1 MTLCDPQF
9 FLFTLNSD
17 LRSSSPTTQHLIST
31 AEGLTLAREVKA
43 GFCEVSC
50 KNNIGVKEFIEHAVG
65 LYAVFKRCH
74 MYIHRSSKLMLCLI
88 VFKTAM
94 NSLDNLIVLYIRMLI
109 NCKKLSRTFK
119 ICVPW
124 YSEFFFLLLD
134 ISYQWGG
141 FHTQFSLKEFLQIF
155 ACNVKYSG
163 ELQPECGEA
172 WLVVSGFYRWC
183 KTMSDTIYID

>member
-1 MTLCDPQF
+1 MFERLNLFFYIYRLLYRDQHILFIFILWMNKVTIYIDWYYSFLWMLLEIWLIF

-50 KNNIGVKEFIEHAVG
+50 KNNIGVKECIEHAVG

-94 NSLDNLIVLYIRMLI
+94 NSLENLIVLYIRMLI

-119 ICVPW
+119 ICVP
-124 YSEFFFLLLD
+124 
-134 ISYQWGG
+134 
-141 FHTQFSLKEFLQIF
+141 
-155 ACNVKYSG
+155 
-163 ELQPECGEA
+163 
-172 WLVVSGFYRWC
+172 R
-183 KTMSDTIYID
+183 

>member
-9 FLFTLNSD
+9 FLFTLNWD

-50 KNNIGVKEFIEHAVG
+50 KNNIGVKECIEHAVG

-94 NSLDNLIVLYIRMLI
+94 NSLENLIVLYIRMLI
-109 NCKKLSRTFK
+109 NCKKLSRTLKYVCLDSLNFFSS
-119 ICVPW
+119 IGYFLPVRWFSYSFLFERVSTNLCVQCKVLW
-124 YSEFFFLLLD
+124 
-134 ISYQWGG
+134 WM
-141 FHTQFSLKEFLQIF
+141 
-155 ACNVKYSG
+155 KYLNAAKH
-163 ELQPECGEA
+163 E
-172 WLVVSGFYRWC
+172 
-183 KTMSDTIYID
+183 